1 MIDKKERD
9 YKFINLYNKV
19 VDNKRLSKSWIALS
33 SLIVDLWFN
42 IMCIIQTIVY
52 IFIWFRLKATKYK
65 YLIML
70 TISVVIVFSTYN
82 QANDSISELLL
93 EWTDDNL
100 KISTQRKRND
110 TTKHNEITKSDSVF
124 KTFEELEKSLK
135 DNSVKLDVFK
145 PSYVPEGYQ
154 LNDISVN
161 YDMQVHIT
169 IRYINSSI
177 KDNEQSFTYSIYSV
191 SSSKTDI
198 NSKLIQEKTSD
209 EVEIYKALNGIEYY
223 IFSNINWKV
232 ATFVK
237 DYDIYSIYGLNDKI
251 ELKKIIDGL
260 YQ

>member
-1 MIDKKERD
+1 MFANIINRIHQQNEGE
-9 YKFINLYNKV
+9 KFEFICILFL
-19 VDNKRLSKSWIALS
+19 RFLT
-33 SLIVDLWFN
+33 
-42 IMCIIQTIVY
+42 IIQILTNKLSDFY
-52 IFIWFRLKATKYK
+52 IKSKNMLKSK
-65 YLIML
+65 YLKYGIGLFLLIIL
-70 TISVVIVFSTYN
+70 TFSTYN
-82 QANDSISELLL
+82 QAKDSISELLL
-93 EWTDDNL
+93 EWTDDNF
-100 KISTQRKRND
+100 KISTQRKGNI
-110 TTKHNEITKSDSVF
+110 TEYNKITKSDNIF

-135 DNSVKLDVFK
+135 DNNVKLEVFK

-169 IRYINSSI
+169 IRYINRSV

-191 SSSKTDI
+191 SNSNTDI
-198 NSKLIQEKTSD
+198 NSKLIQEKTSE
-209 EVEIYKALNGIEYY
+209 EVEIYKALNGIECY

-260 YQ
+260 Y